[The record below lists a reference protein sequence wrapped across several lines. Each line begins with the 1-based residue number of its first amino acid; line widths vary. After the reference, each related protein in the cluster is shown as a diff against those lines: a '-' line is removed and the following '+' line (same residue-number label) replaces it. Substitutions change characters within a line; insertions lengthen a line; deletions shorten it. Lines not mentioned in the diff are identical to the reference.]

1 MAFSLDTLASTHHLV
16 HGQGFPVTVCG
27 IGPATVRGS
36 AYIEGPMVV
45 GADFIWPF
53 PTATVMIGPDKNLD
67 SPPPFLPGAVIA
79 CGAWN
84 HSPYSLHVVGDVAIN
99 NFLDVQLDIN
109 AGGFIRAGGAV
120 IAQGPMVVACGIKPF
135 NIIHPNKEG
144 WRLVHNCLE
153 GPEIAIYIRGRVK
166 EKTEIEL
173 PDYWENLVDIDTIT
187 VNLTPIG
194 SSQNVFVKDWDIKKV
209 YLESSDNSLI
219 DCFYYITVERKD
231 ARKLVVEYEGD
242 IEDYPGGYG
251 I

>member
-1 MAFSLDTLASTHHLV
+1 
-16 HGQGFPVTVCG
+16 
-27 IGPATVRGS
+27 
-36 AYIEGPMVV
+36 
-45 GADFIWPF
+45 
-53 PTATVMIGPDKNLD
+53 
-67 SPPPFLPGAVIA
+67 
-79 CGAWN
+79 
-84 HSPYSLHVVGDVAIN
+84 
-99 NFLDVQLDIN
+99 
-109 AGGFIRAGGAV
+109 
-120 IAQGPMVVACGIKPF
+120 MVVACGIKPF

-242 IEDYPGGYG
+242 VEDYPGGYG